1 MNEGLD
7 LDANAML
14 EEGRGVILLFRFRS
28 FRVYVKS
35 DTLLSVSAK
44 LAALAF

>member
-14 EEGRGVILLFRFRS
+14 EEGRGVILLFRS